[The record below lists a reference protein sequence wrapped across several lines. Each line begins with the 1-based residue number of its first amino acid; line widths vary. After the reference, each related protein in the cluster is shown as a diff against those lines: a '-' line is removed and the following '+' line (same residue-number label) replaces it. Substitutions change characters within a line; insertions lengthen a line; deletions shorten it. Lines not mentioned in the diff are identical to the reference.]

1 MGAGGEETEH
11 IFAKAL
17 GNHDGRIIFTRFGAL
32 QRLRGRGHL
41 PIELLV
47 GTQRGNH
54 LLASIDFHG
63 DQVAFVAGIGI
74 GDGDCQVA
82 RVAKR
87 VPRGSHVKPGKH
99 RRNYH

>member
-17 GNHDGRIIFTRFGAL
+17 GNHDGRIIFTRFSAL

-41 PIELLV
+41 PVELLV

-54 LLASIDFHG
+54 LLARINFHG
-63 DQVAFVAGIGI
+63 NQVAFVAGIGI

-82 RVAKR
+82 RVTER
-87 VPRGSHVKPGKH
+87 VPGGSHVKPGEH